1 MPEYLSPEE
10 VERWAVHCDESCG
23 ELCRT
28 EDCRAAAT
36 LREMAAVVEWVASDE
51 PVASYEGRCVYCGE
65 SRENHYVGD
74 DVTRPI
80 WYGVEHKPDCIYIR
94 ARRLRGLQ

>member
-1 MPEYLSPEE
+1 MSEYLTPEE
-10 VERWAVHCDESCG
+10 VEDAIDLMVDMGWPKTAD
-23 ELCRT
+23 
-28 EDCRAAAT
+28 T

-94 ARRLRGLQ
+94 ARRLRGLEP